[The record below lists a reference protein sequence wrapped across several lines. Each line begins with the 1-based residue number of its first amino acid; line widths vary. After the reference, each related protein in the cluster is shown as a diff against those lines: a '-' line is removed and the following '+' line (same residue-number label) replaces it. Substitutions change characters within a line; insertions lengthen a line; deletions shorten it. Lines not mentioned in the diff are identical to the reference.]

1 MPASSGRLSAI
12 MSTGHEA
19 ELHSQARASW
29 KCSRARSPRP
39 RRSSSTPKRK
49 AECKG
54 CSIERPGGL
63 TLSSSLQS
71 VLHGTA
77 LRPVMFDAQVW
88 SLDRKEI
95 FGDRVGRHR

>member
-1 MPASSGRLSAI
+1 MKQNFTVRHGLLGNARGPVRHGRGA
-12 MSTGHEA
+12 A
-19 ELHSQARASW
+19 QAR
-29 KCSRARSPRP
+29 R
-39 RRSSSTPKRK
+39 KRK

>member
-1 MPASSGRLSAI
+1 MLAGPFATAAAQLKHA
-12 MSTGHEA
+12 
-19 ELHSQARASW
+19 
-29 KCSRARSPRP
+29 
-39 RRSSSTPKRK
+39 K
-49 AECKG
+49 AEG
-54 CSIERPGGL
+54 RMQGVLNRGPGGL